1 MANIVVNS
9 VPLVGLLG
17 TVLGMMQTFQALSVG
32 GTSSIDN
39 LAKGISKA
47 LITTQM
53 GISIAIVGTIIITIR
68 KNK

>member
-1 MANIVVNS
+1 
-9 VPLVGLLG
+9 
-17 TVLGMMQTFQALSVG
+17 MMQTFQALSVG
-32 GTSSIDN
+32 GASSIDN